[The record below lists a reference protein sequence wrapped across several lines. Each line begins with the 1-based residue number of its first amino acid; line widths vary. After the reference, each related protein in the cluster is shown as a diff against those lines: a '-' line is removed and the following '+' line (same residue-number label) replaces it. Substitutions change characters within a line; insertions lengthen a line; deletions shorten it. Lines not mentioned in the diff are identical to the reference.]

1 MSYKI
6 TRGRVPTGR
15 SKDSHKT
22 ASRPAD
28 PNQPPNQSKGGA
40 KPRPDGAQKTRP
52 ALQRLPAD
60 ELPHD

>member
-6 TRGRVPTGR
+6 ARGRVPTCR

-22 ASRPAD
+22 ASRPTD

-40 KPRPDGAQKTRP
+40 KQRPDGAQKTHTP
-52 ALQRLPAD
+52 APTASVRR
-60 ELPHD
+60 